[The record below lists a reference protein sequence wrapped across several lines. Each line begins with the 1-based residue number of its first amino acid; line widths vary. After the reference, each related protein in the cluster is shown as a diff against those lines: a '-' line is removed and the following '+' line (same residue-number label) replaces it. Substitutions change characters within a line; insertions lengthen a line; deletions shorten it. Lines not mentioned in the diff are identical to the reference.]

1 MKLVSGRIEN
11 FAKYSQFKSLEEFNK
26 TIAMFLLEHK
36 KDFTKPQ
43 LVELKRLIRYSAKYR
58 GVANAKIAT
67 LLKAINNFANGF
79 GISRSTF
86 ERMLKKAIELGIVTV
101 KPTIRPKGGKGHNVY
116 VFNKIDVL
124 KKRKLT
130 YCKNAETPT
139 ESKVEQVKNE
149 GEAIVLLEASK
160 NNNNHLNTKK
170 SAYIKYVPKCLQHFQ
185 AFFGKHVK
193 DIYSRVWLAK
203 KKLNVQA
210 DQQLMQ
216 EIGLIAMNQLKQYV
230 NEGKQLTDEER
241 CKIAYKIGL
250 NQLEQRFAVKNE
262 SANKDVQAIQ
272 DTKTMFDSNP
282 YAHKKPVRTEM
293 VPDWLNKETVTTA
306 QTEQQ
311 EKTAISEE
319 RKKAIWEQVKKLNAG
334 GDYDEQRY

>member
-1 MKLVSGRIEN
+1 MLAIAIKKRNDAPFKRKL
-11 FAKYSQFKSLEEFNK
+11 KYVNSNK
-26 TIAMFLLEHK
+26 LKHCKNTQNTCDS
-36 KDFTKPQ
+36 KDEQPQ
-43 LVELKRLIRYSAKYR
+43 KEKEAIIS
-58 GVANAKIAT
+58 
-67 LLKAINNFANGF
+67 KAIN
-79 GISRSTF
+79 
-86 ERMLKKAIELGIVTV
+86 
-101 KPTIRPKGGKGHNVY
+101 
-116 VFNKIDVL
+116 
-124 KKRKLT
+124 
-130 YCKNAETPT
+130 
-139 ESKVEQVKNE
+139 
-149 GEAIVLLEASK
+149 K
-160 NNNNHLNTKK
+160 NNNNHLNTKR

-185 AFFGKHVK
+185 AFFGKQVK

-230 NEGKQLTDEER
+230 KEGKQLTDEER
-241 CKIAYKIGL
+241 CKVAYKIGL

-262 SANKDVQAIQ
+262 STNKDVQAIQ
-272 DTKTMFDSNP
+272 DAKTMFNSNP
-282 YAHKKPVRTEM
+282 YAHKKPVRMEM
-293 VPDWLNKETVTTA
+293 IPDWLNKETVTTV